1 MGGAVFPPC
10 CSFQQLSPVWLFEA
24 CSTLGFPVHHLLL
37 ELTQTHAHWVCDAI
51 QPSHPLSLLTW
62 YQTTLEVMKI
72 MATSF
77 KRPHARTAALSAPD
91 RTAGHCPPMSP
102 PETPRDSQASLG
114 QSLVGS
120 LLLSPESCIA
130 GRFFTNRVI
139 REAHL
144 TSRSHTHTHTQ
155 ILIMSCDKGVLNP
168 ISFPQEW
175 VIFYFCMFCFD
186 KRYLPS

>member
-144 TSRSHTHTHTQ
+144 TSRSHTHTQ